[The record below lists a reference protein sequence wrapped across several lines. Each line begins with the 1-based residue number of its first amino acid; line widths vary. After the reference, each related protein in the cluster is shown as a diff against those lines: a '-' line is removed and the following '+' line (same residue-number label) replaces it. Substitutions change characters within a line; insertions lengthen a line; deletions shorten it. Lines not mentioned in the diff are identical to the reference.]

1 MFLWLDS
8 GAKRG
13 KSVYLQRN
21 VTYRA
26 DQSPI
31 VSLMAWTPGYY
42 FSSTL
47 SLNLKTTRNDSSI
60 KEWFQLTFGPF
71 RPVIPRDPRLPIGPY
86 KKRSTLIKKFV
97 ESGKILQNLVRFQ
110 SDILYSTSGRDFIY
124 WCVKNFVLYSCTFL
138 HVLTEIS
145 RTNPLPHL
153 FQAWFFPTFQSLVYL
168 CTYHFSL
175 FPHGSHKSSLSH
187 WSLNTKN
194 HPKVWQQKH

>member
-110 SDILYSTSGRDFIY
+110 SDILYSTSGPDFTY
-124 WCVKNFVLYSCTFL
+124 WWVKNFVLNSCTFL

-145 RTNPLPHL
+145 EIPCHI
-153 FQAWFFPTFQSLVYL
+153 FFKSGFFPLFHLMYL

-194 HPKVWQQKH
+194 HTKVWQQKR